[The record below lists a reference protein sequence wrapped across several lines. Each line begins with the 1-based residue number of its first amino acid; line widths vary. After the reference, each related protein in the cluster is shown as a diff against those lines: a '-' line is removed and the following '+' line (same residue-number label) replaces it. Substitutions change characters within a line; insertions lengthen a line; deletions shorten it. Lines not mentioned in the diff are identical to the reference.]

1 MSTCASYLCRTEHL
15 QQTSGVA
22 RCSYLH
28 PYTRKQWKNSVIYS
42 SIYLQRENPQ
52 GDRQFDNLFSL
63 NRTLYG
69 LFLLTCKSTGSK
81 RTLKRTHTSRAGL
94 CFPGSYISAHVESH
108 LSSHPVSRH
117 LSGKVRCTILNVH
130 RQFRN
135 ILAHLKLI
143 IMMLFQ
149 SYWHHRVHAAARY
162 SHTFLYTHDEPV
174 IRPLLRGQPALY
186 HEPQLPEKEDVAT
199 LTA

>member
-1 MSTCASYLCRTEHL
+1 MFVF
-15 QQTSGVA
+15 TSIHTKVVKK
-22 RCSYLH
+22 L
-28 PYTRKQWKNSVIYS
+28 IYS

-108 LSSHPVSRH
+108 LSSHPVSGN
-117 LSGKVRCTILNVH
+117 LSGKVRCTIFNVH

-143 IMMLFQ
+143 IMMNIYMVLFQ

-174 IRPLLRGQPALY
+174 IRPLLGGQPALH